1 MPLYA
6 YIAAIFTLLLS
17 ACANTSQ
24 NSLFTSDLEQ
34 TQRSLHHHVEQL
46 TRQLLLTSS
55 DELTLG
61 QSVAVGTILP
71 ITELSGKNR
80 PPANVLGQQLQESLV
95 TLAAQSGLDVIE
107 FKTTKTIHMTDDQDV
122 MLTRTL
128 KDLDLTLDAN
138 YFLTGTYYSQGQSVV
153 VNIRLIDVSSR
164 KVVAAATDTIP
175 IGMMWAGSTPSTS
188 NQAGSLYQ
196 GIY

>member
-71 ITELSGKNR
+71 IT
-80 PPANVLGQQLQESLV
+80 
-95 TLAAQSGLDVIE
+95 
-107 FKTTKTIHMTDDQDV
+107 
-122 MLTRTL
+122 
-128 KDLDLTLDAN
+128 
-138 YFLTGTYYSQGQSVV
+138 
-153 VNIRLIDVSSR
+153 
-164 KVVAAATDTIP
+164 
-175 IGMMWAGSTPSTS
+175 
-188 NQAGSLYQ
+188 
-196 GIY
+196 